1 MSTSI
6 VATGIR
12 TGSIETAHSVRNGV
26 AFDLTALRPDHI
38 IVAAELR
45 VRHRAGVVV
54 NDPSARVY
62 YGRSHEDSTNR
73 EAIRLNPAALED
85 LHLAR
90 GAYFWIEATVMAAR
104 GLAPHSNESPCTLDL
119 TLARCQTGARSDGCG
134 AAA

>member
-12 TGSIETAHSVRNGV
+12 TGSIETGRSVRNGV
-26 AFDLTALRPDHI
+26 AFDLTALRPDHV

-45 VRHRAGVVV
+45 VRHSARVVV

-62 YGRSHEDSTNR
+62 YGRSREDSADR

-85 LHLAR
+85 LHQAR
-90 GAYFWIEATVMAAR
+90 GAYFWIEATVMAGS

-119 TLARCQTGARSDGCG
+119 TLARSQTGARSDRYG
-134 AAA
+134 AVA

>member
-12 TGSIETAHSVRNGV
+12 TGSIETEGSVRNGV

-45 VRHRAGVVV
+45 VRHPARVVV
-54 NDPSARVY
+54 NDPSARVH
-62 YGRSHEDSTNR
+62 YGRSQEDSANR

-85 LHLAR
+85 LHQAR
-90 GAYFWIEATVMAAR
+90 GAYFWIEATVLAPR
-104 GLAPHSNESPCTLDL
+104 GLAPHSIESPCTLDL
-119 TLARCQTGARSDGCG
+119 TLARCQSGTRSARYGAV
-134 AAA
+134 A

>member
-12 TGSIETAHSVRNGV
+12 TGSIETRRSVRNGL
-26 AFDLTALRPDHI
+26 AFDLSALGPDHI

-45 VRHRAGVVV
+45 VRHAARVVV
-54 NDPSARVY
+54 NDPSARVC
-62 YGRSHEDSTNR
+62 YGRSQEDSADR

-85 LHLAR
+85 LHQAR
-90 GAYFWIEATVMAAR
+90 GAYFWIEARVMAER

-119 TLARCQTGARSDGCG
+119 TLARCQTGARSDRYG
-134 AAA
+134 AVA

>member
-12 TGSIETAHSVRNGV
+12 TGSIETGRSVRNGV

-45 VRHRAGVVV
+45 VRHPARVVV
-54 NDPSARVY
+54 NDPSARVH
-62 YGRSHEDSTNR
+62 YGRSQEHSADR

-85 LHLAR
+85 LHQAR
-90 GAYFWIEATVMAAR
+90 GAYFWIEATVTAAG

-119 TLARCQTGARSDGCG
+119 TLAGCQAGARSPRYG
-134 AAA
+134 AVA

>member
-1 MSTSI
+1 MSTSL

-12 TGSIETAHSVRNGV
+12 TGSIETERSVRNGV

-45 VRHRAGVVV
+45 VQHPARVVV
-54 NDPSARVY
+54 NDPSARVH
-62 YGRSHEDSTNR
+62 YGRSQEDSADR

-85 LHLAR
+85 LHQAR
-90 GAYFWIEATVMAAR
+90 GAYFWIEATVTAAR

-119 TLARCQTGARSDGCG
+119 TLARCQAGARSARYG
-134 AAA
+134 AGA